1 MFTPQMLE
9 KIPIELEKLYSQLEI
24 EVMLDIIRRI
34 KETASITRTAD
45 YQINRLYHL
54 GVSKRNIKKLIKSIL
69 NLSQK
74 EINRIYKDAI
84 KTGYVEDEKL
94 YKSLGKKQI
103 QFEKNIELQQMIS
116 SIQEQT
122 LTKLYNITNSTGFI
136 QNRNGKNVFTPLTQ
150 YYEDTLDNTINGI
163 LNGTFDYNTAIHNA
177 VYEMTKSGLRT
188 VDYASGKSFRIESAA
203 RTALMT
209 GVNQVAAKISDM
221 NAEKLGTEDFEV
233 SAHGTARP
241 SHQKWQGKVYTRQQ
255 LIDICGLGEVDGLCG
270 ANCRHHYW
278 PFIKGISV
286 RAYTDEELQEWADK
300 ENTPKKYGDK
310 EYTAYEATQEQRRL
324 ERVMRKE
331 RQDIRLLKEGDANE
345 IDIAAA
351 EAKYRI
357 TSDEYAKFS
366 KAMELPQQR
375 ERIFN
380 ADSLK
385 IKTNSGIKGLGAN
398 DNDTDVP
405 PHEPPRILEKIDYND
420 KKQIDD
426 TLKKYEDIIRNDKI
440 ENAIVIL
447 NTGEVYQC
455 FGIETNVWPNVDL
468 KGRLKDAY
476 ITHNH
481 PKDETEYTFSVFDI
495 NMFITENLQ
504 VLRGV
509 DHKYTYE
516 LNKNVED
523 NIEEN
528 LEMNFENSQHEI
540 IKRKTQLLKIG
551 YKRWKNE

>member
-1 MFTPQMLE
+1 M
-9 KIPIELEKLYSQLEI
+9 
-24 EVMLDIIRRI
+24 
-34 KETASITRTAD
+34 
-45 YQINRLYHL
+45 
-54 GVSKRNIKKLIKSIL
+54 
-69 NLSQK
+69 
-74 EINRIYKDAI
+74 
-84 KTGYVEDEKL
+84 
-94 YKSLGKKQI
+94 
-103 QFEKNIELQQMIS
+103 
-116 SIQEQT
+116 
-122 LTKLYNITNSTGFI
+122 
-136 QNRNGKNVFTPLTQ
+136 
-150 YYEDTLDNTINGI
+150 
-163 LNGTFDYNTAIHNA
+163 NGTFDYNTAIHNA

-188 VDYASGKSFRIESAA
+188 VDYASGRSFRIESAA

-221 NAEKLGTEDFEV
+221 NAEKLDTEDFEV

-241 SHQKWQGKVYTRQQ
+241 SHQKWQGKVYSKQE

-324 ERVMRKE
+324 ERLMRKE
-331 RQDIRLLKEGDANE
+331 RQDIRLLKEGNANE

-357 TSDEYAKFS
+357 TSDEYVKFS

-375 ERIFN
+375 ERIFD

-385 IKTNSGIKGLGAN
+385 IKSDSSIKGLSAN
-398 DNDTDVP
+398 DSDMEVP
-405 PHEPPRILEKIDYND
+405 QHESPRILEKIDYND
-420 KKQIDD
+420 KKQVDD
-426 TLKKYEDIIRNDKI
+426 TIKKYEDIIRNDKI

-455 FGIETNVWPNVDL
+455 FGNETNVWPNVDL
-468 KGRLKDAY
+468 EGRLKDAY

-481 PKDETEYTFSVFDI
+481 PDEETEYTFSVFDV
-495 NMFITENLQ
+495 NMFLDEKLQ

-516 LNKNVED
+516 LTKDFEETSEED
-523 NIEEN
+523 
-528 LEMNFENSQHEI
+528 LEMNFENAQHVVI
-540 IKRKTQLLKIG
+540 SRKAKLLKIG